1 MAAPSKFN
9 PEYHIPWAWSLAIRG
24 ATDVDIA
31 SEFGV
36 SERTINRWKFIY
48 DANGKPV
55 VDENG
60 EKVLSEFGKI
70 LALGKVPADAQ
81 VEQALFKRA
90 TGFTVKEEEK
100 IVEVG
105 PDGSIKPVRV
115 KTTERY
121 FPPDTMAAMY
131 WLNNRT
137 RKTGDWTQKQVVTFD
152 STVDF
157 QAQMRSIADLINNP
171 VANRELPDSNP
182 APTKDEKK

>member
-9 PEYHIPWAWSLAIRG
+9 PEFHIPWAWSLAIRG
-24 ATDVDIA
+24 ATDQDIA
-31 SEFGV
+31 DEFGV
-36 SERTINRWKFIY
+36 SERTINRWKYQY
-48 DANGKPV
+48 DKDGKPL
-55 VDENG
+55 VDGNG
-60 EKVLSEFGKI
+60 EKILSEFGEI
-70 LALGKVPADAQ
+70 LAVGKVPADAQ

-105 PDGSIKPVRV
+105 PDGKVKPVRV
-115 KTTERY
+115 RTTERY

-131 WLNNRT
+131 WLNNRS
-137 RKTGDWTQKQVVTFD
+137 RKTGDWTQKQVVSFD

-171 VANRELPDSNP
+171 AANRELPDSSP